1 MVVESRP
8 LQIPQGGGVSGLTPL
23 IFVSELG
30 GVVSLIV
37 SVIYVVA
44 ASALAIYGFNILLT
58 AILYWRTRAQKIDT
72 PALDDFPRVT
82 VQLPIFN
89 ELYVVERLIDAACAL
104 DYPRECL
111 QIQVLDDSDDKTTM
125 LAQARVDYHR
135 RRGIDVVLH
144 RRADRAGFKAGA
156 LAAGMLHAAGEF
168 IAIFDADFVPPR
180 DFLKRTIPHLAVNP
194 AIGLVQTR
202 WDHLNAEYSWLTRA
216 EAMALDGHF
225 VVEQNA
231 RHRNGLFF
239 NFNGTAGVW
248 RRDCIDDAGG
258 WQGDTLSEDLDLSYR
273 AQMRGWKFLFL
284 PDVVAPAELPPQ
296 IHAYKRQQ
304 FRWAK
309 GSTQVLLKLGWRVL
323 TAPGFSRFQRIEGLL
338 HLSGYLMN
346 PLMLVL
352 LIALVPAMALNAQ
365 FPDVMMY
372 YSLAML
378 GPMTIYALSQR
389 ALYPDWLGRFR
400 FFGVLL
406 LLGTGIALNNSLAV
420 LEAITRRGNAFRR
433 TPKFR
438 VENESDEWSTKAY
451 ALALGWEVIG
461 EWALSVYAFVGAAI
475 AWQHQLTWTLPYLL
489 LYGVSFAFVGSLSL
503 LHARPMRASADIELA
518 PAPN

>member
-1 MVVESRP
+1 
-8 LQIPQGGGVSGLTPL
+8 
-23 IFVSELG
+23 
-30 GVVSLIV
+30 VSLV
-37 SVIYVVA
+37 LSAIYIVA

-58 AILYWRTRAQKIDT
+58 AGLYWRKRSGKIAT
-72 PALDDFPRVT
+72 PALADFPRVT

-89 ELYVVERLIDAACAL
+89 ELYVVERLIDATAAL
-104 DYPRECL
+104 DYPRNRL
-111 QIQVLDDSDDKTTM
+111 QIQTLDDSDDETTAI
-125 LAQARVDYHR
+125 AQARVDYHR
-135 RRGIDVVLH
+135 RRGIDIALY
-144 RRADRAGFKAGA
+144 RREDRAGFKAGA
-156 LAAGMLHAAGEF
+156 LAAGMPHATGEF
-168 IAIFDADFVPPR
+168 IAIFDADFVPPCN
-180 DFLKRTIPHLAVNP
+180 FLKQTIPHLVARP

-202 WDHLNAEYSWLTRA
+202 WGHLNAEYSLLTRA

-225 VVEQNA
+225 VVEQSA
-231 RHRNGLFF
+231 RHRNNLLF

-248 RRDCIDDAGG
+248 RRTCIDDAGG

-309 GSTQVLLKLGWRVL
+309 GSTQVLLKLGWRVF

-352 LIALVPAMALNAQ
+352 LIALVPAMALNTQ

-372 YSLAML
+372 YSLAMF
-378 GPMTIYALSQR
+378 GPTTIYALSQR
-389 ALYPDWLGRFR
+389 ALYPDWLSRFR
-400 FFGVLL
+400 FFAVLL
-406 LLGTGIALNNSLAV
+406 LLGTGIALNNSIAV
-420 LEAITRRGNAFRR
+420 GEAITRRGNVFRR
-433 TPKFR
+433 TPKFH
-438 VENESDEWSTKAY
+438 VENEVDGWSDKRY
-451 ALALGWEVIG
+451 ALPLGWEVLG
-461 EWALSVYAFVGAAI
+461 EWVLSAYAFIGAAI

-489 LYGVSFAFVGSLSL
+489 LYGVSFAFVGGLSL
-503 LHARPMRASADIELA
+503 LHARPARANADIEFAATA
-518 PAPN
+518 P